1 MKEREGS
8 SSCGK
13 EESVV
18 GTRRVRSVKGSELGK
33 KRRNG
38 PQIQLSRSIKGGSRS
53 WNAGRSGGGSRVTC
67 F

>member
-1 MKEREGS
+1 MKERKGS

-38 PQIQLSRSIKGGSRS
+38 PKIQLSRLFRG
-53 WNAGRSGGGSRVTC
+53 
-67 F
+67 